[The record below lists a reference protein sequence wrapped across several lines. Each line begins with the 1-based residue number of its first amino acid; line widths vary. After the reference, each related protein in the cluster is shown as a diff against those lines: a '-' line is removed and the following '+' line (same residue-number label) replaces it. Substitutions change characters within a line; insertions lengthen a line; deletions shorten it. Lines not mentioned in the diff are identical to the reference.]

1 MTAEVALAAVDE
13 GLLELKAN
21 DSWDILEGLMGQR
34 PVEVV
39 TSTAQGQVIG
49 KRHFGRKA
57 LPPGGRGA
65 ASGKAGARE
74 LFDTLLLLKRRLALV
89 RAGRAAADV
98 PSDASGP
105 SFRIVPL
112 PHRGPVGVLARA

>member
-1 MTAEVALAAVDE
+1 MPGKGVRRARDGARVKIGVGAPAGKPAVNAEVALAAVDE

-21 DSWDILEGLMGQR
+21 DSWDILEGFMGQR
-34 PVEVV
+34 PEEVV

-57 LPPGGRGA
+57 LPPGGGGG

-74 LFDTLLLLKRRLALV
+74 PIDTLLLRKGRVALDG
-89 RAGRAAADV
+89 AW
-98 PSDASGP
+98 
-105 SFRIVPL
+105 L
-112 PHRGPVGVLARA
+112 